1 MKRNNISFFL
11 GKYENPV
18 LEALNEMR
26 RNNVIARIWACD
38 HTVWKPEPD
47 EIVNRL
53 GWLDAPAETLER
65 LPSIKNTLKL
75 FTNSSIKNVVLLG
88 MGGSSLAADVF
99 NRIFGSR
106 AGYPQL
112 HILDTTDPRIIFQM
126 TQKLEWEKT
135 VFLVSSKS
143 GTTLEVTSLFQY
155 FYNLALKKLGNS
167 VRDRFIFITDKGSAI
182 VEQARELSLRH
193 VFLNNPDIG
202 GRYSALSLS
211 GIVPAA
217 IIGADVE
224 KLLQNAAT
232 TAQCEKV
239 EFFSGKLDPIS
250 CVLGAVMGTLTQEGC
265 DKLTLLMPSRLASF
279 GDWLEQLI
287 AESTG
292 KEGKGILPVLNE
304 PPTEVCVYGND
315 RVFVI
320 FQNDENDNDQKA
332 AELLAAGHPM
342 ITIRLNDSYDL
353 GGQMF
358 LWEMATAFAAH
369 IMGVNP
375 FDQPDVEAT
384 KTHTSRMIAKYR
396 EKKELPRNKTTLT
409 TDQCD
414 VYGNSNG
421 LTVAE
426 TLKNFLNQA
435 AVNDYVCLQVYL
447 SPSTEIDEALDKLR
461 TVIFRKYCIA
471 VTIGY
476 GPRYLHSTGQLHKGD
491 SGNGLFIQ
499 LTANDLIDVD
509 IPDRIG
515 GADSTLTFGMLKAL
529 QVQGDWQALTDKGR
543 RIIRLHWKTNAAA
556 GVKTLAAGL

>member
-1 MKRNNISFFL
+1 
-11 GKYENPV
+11 
-18 LEALNEMR
+18 
-26 RNNVIARIWACD
+26 
-38 HTVWKPEPD
+38 
-47 EIVNRL
+47 
-53 GWLDAPAETLER
+53 
-65 LPSIKNTLKL
+65 
-75 FTNSSIKNVVLLG
+75 
-88 MGGSSLAADVF
+88 
-99 NRIFGSR
+99 
-106 AGYPQL
+106 
-112 HILDTTDPRIIFQM
+112 
-126 TQKLEWEKT
+126 
-135 VFLVSSKS
+135 
-143 GTTLEVTSLFQY
+143 
-155 FYNLALKKLGNS
+155 
-167 VRDRFIFITDKGSAI
+167 
-182 VEQARELSLRH
+182 
-193 VFLNNPDIG
+193 
-202 GRYSALSLS
+202 
-211 GIVPAA
+211 
-217 IIGADVE
+217 
-224 KLLQNAAT
+224 
-232 TAQCEKV
+232 
-239 EFFSGKLDPIS
+239 
-250 CVLGAVMGTLTQEGC
+250 
-265 DKLTLLMPSRLASF
+265 
-279 GDWLEQLI
+279 
-287 AESTG
+287 
-292 KEGKGILPVLNE
+292 
-304 PPTEVCVYGND
+304 
-315 RVFVI
+315 
-320 FQNDENDNDQKA
+320 
-332 AELLAAGHPM
+332 
-342 ITIRLNDSYDL
+342 
-353 GGQMF
+353 
-358 LWEMATAFAAH
+358 
-369 IMGVNP
+369 
-375 FDQPDVEAT
+375 VEAT